1 MNDFLNQGPYD
12 PNQPGKFPKKN
23 KDNND
28 SKEEDGSGKQQDWQR
43 KWLDSFNSASASKSE
58 GDEPSND
65 SNDNPDNGP
74 TGYQRTDYRIRE
86 DISEALGANG
96 TIDPSRILV
105 HVEFGIVILSGIVD
119 SEEERSLAMQ
129 LATSVAGVRHVEND
143 LELSEEQRLW
153 NIAQLN

>member
-1 MNDFLNQGPYD
+1 MLRQIGHVTACRRRLHAV
-12 PNQPGKFPKKN
+12 
-23 KDNND
+23 
-28 SKEEDGSGKQQDWQR
+28 SQDWSQAHAKALLR
-43 KWLDSFNSASASKSE
+43 AAKAD
-58 GDEPSND
+58 GPRSNALI
-65 SNDNPDNGP
+65 NVLLF
-74 TGYQRTDYRIRE
+74 TGVR
-86 DISEALGANG
+86 ISEALGANG